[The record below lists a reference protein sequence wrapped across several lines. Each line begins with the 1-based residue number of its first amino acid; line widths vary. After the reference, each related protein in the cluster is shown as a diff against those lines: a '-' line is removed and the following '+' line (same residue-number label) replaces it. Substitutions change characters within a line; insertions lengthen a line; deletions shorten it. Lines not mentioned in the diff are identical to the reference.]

1 LAVTLVLAAPAFSR
15 QPPAVV
21 PPVRPNQSSR
31 PELPPEARPTP
42 PTASELPQLA
52 GTWTITAGERSGQR
66 LPDERV
72 AGLRATITADT
83 ITIYD
88 RANKP
93 SYVIRYKLDTTR
105 TPNELNMEIVDGP
118 GRGQTAK
125 GIVMMDSAEMMRLM
139 YTTGG
144 RGRPTEFRTLP
155 GGATGTLFIL
165 KRAATDVL
173 YAGNWRV
180 ADGEAGGKKLVPEQ
194 VQKTKVVMTADTLV
208 LTDTFTNFT
217 FVAKYKVDTSRVP
230 NQIDMTV
237 LEGANKGKTA
247 HGIIAANGA
256 DGLRLCFAT
265 GGQRPTDFRTAAGES
280 PSFCYKL
287 QREPGPVG
295 VQPGTIRAQTGPGE
309 SAPSGTPAGGVPGTT
324 PPKP

>member
-1 LAVTLVLAAPAFSR
+1 MGTSRTLCLAVTLVLAAPAFSR
-15 QPPAVV
+15 QLPPAQTNQNPRAEI
-21 PPVRPNQSSR
+21 PPESR
-31 PELPPEARPTP
+31 PAP

-72 AGLRATITADT
+72 AGLRTTITADT

-93 SYVIRYKLDTTR
+93 FYVIRYKLDTTR

-118 GRGQTAK
+118 SRGQTAK
-125 GIVMMDSAEMMRLM
+125 GIVMMDSAEMMRLI

-165 KRAATDVL
+165 KRAPTEVL
-173 YAGNWRV
+173 YAGTWRV

-194 VQKTKVVMTADTLV
+194 
-208 LTDTFTNFT
+208 
-217 FVAKYKVDTSRVP
+217 
-230 NQIDMTV
+230 
-237 LEGANKGKTA
+237 
-247 HGIIAANGA
+247 
-256 DGLRLCFAT
+256 
-265 GGQRPTDFRTAAGES
+265 
-280 PSFCYKL
+280 
-287 QREPGPVG
+287 
-295 VQPGTIRAQTGPGE
+295 
-309 SAPSGTPAGGVPGTT
+309 
-324 PPKP
+324 